1 MTEAVRRVARV
12 TRQLQVSAGGVYG
25 FGYRVYWAKYW
36 RPVAGGLV
44 ADRCDELIGAKAA
57 GRGWRMM
64 ALQIMADRVYLLVK
78 AHRSDSPSP
87 AAGQFTRF
95 RSLYLRAEFAHRGS
109 RLPAWCVRSYV
120 AATAGAVPA
129 QDERTWR
136 KERAR

>member
-1 MTEAVRRVARV
+1 
-12 TRQLQVSAGGVYG
+12 
-25 FGYRVYWAKYW
+25 
-36 RPVAGGLV
+36 LV
-44 ADRCDELIGAKAA
+44 ADRCEELIGAKAA

-64 ALQIMADRVYLLVK
+64 ALQIMANRVYLLVK

-95 RSLYLRAEFAHRGS
+95 TSLHLRAEFAHLGS
-109 RLPAWCVRSYV
+109 RLPTWWARSYV

-129 QDERTWR
+129 QTACRYTGTQDERPWR